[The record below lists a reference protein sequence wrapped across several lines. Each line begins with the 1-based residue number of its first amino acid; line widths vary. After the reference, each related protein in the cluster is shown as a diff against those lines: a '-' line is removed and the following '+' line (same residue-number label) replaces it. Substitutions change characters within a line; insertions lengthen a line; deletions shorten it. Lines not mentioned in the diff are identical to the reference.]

1 MAEISEGF
9 CVAACMF
16 TPEKLAKEI
25 KAAKD
30 PKKGLESLKAFM
42 KEVEKVAKTKDKIKY
57 GSEESVFK
65 NSYDPENAV
74 SLSNFA
80 QGISGAVAIHDW
92 LQRHHN
98 ESITPSKWTG
108 YLTGAKWPHEVE
120 HLRVHDYGM
129 KDYNSADFLIYTG
142 KQSGYDYYYGIS
154 LKKKGVSVGGA
165 KVADPTLINKAFTSI
180 LNKKDGK
187 VKELIN
193 EIDTHKAKFF
203 SDVVREAAAGNV
215 INAQHPLGG
224 SKLGSLK
231 SSNKL
236 WTENLREKKYLTNGE
251 IKTRALI
258 NIKGKGKVDLS
269 KKSKLIGEGQPNSLY
284 RAKTGERP
292 WLMRDL
298 VNSKIQKYFSG
309 LEKVLQTYAKV
320 FANALI
326 NLILKEQ
333 LYHIMDENE
342 KLENTYFGFALVT
355 GTATVTKSL
364 AMINKGEA
372 KELHMVLCAL
382 ADMNNKGKEYKLK
395 KVANPKFNGEV
406 PEDDS
411 DDNAAKVF
419 YDLSKG
425 KTTILHLHIRYKG
438 SFTPQPQFQATLSD
452 DFKELILGF
461 RTSTKCIKF
470 D

>member
-193 EIDTHKAKFF
+193 EIDTHKAQFF
-203 SDVVREAAAGNV
+203 SNVVRESAAGNV

-224 SKLGSLK
+224 SNLGSLK

-236 WTENLREKKYLTNGE
+236 WTENLREKKYLTKGE

-355 GTATVTKSL
+355 GTATVT
-364 AMINKGEA
+364 
-372 KELHMVLCAL
+372 
-382 ADMNNKGKEYKLK
+382 
-395 KVANPKFNGEV
+395 
-406 PEDDS
+406 
-411 DDNAAKVF
+411 
-419 YDLSKG
+419 
-425 KTTILHLHIRYKG
+425 
-438 SFTPQPQFQATLSD
+438 
-452 DFKELILGF
+452 
-461 RTSTKCIKF
+461 
-470 D
+470 

>member
-165 KVADPTLINKAFTSI
+165 KVADPTLINKPISGDKSMLLSI
-180 LNKKDGK
+180 LGAKGIKNIETAKTQFFDTALSDYKFTANLDKKLIKKGISKLSNNERVNLIRTIDNDWMNDRLRGKGPTKNKFW
-187 VKELIN
+187 KELW
-193 EIDTHKAKFF
+193 KK
-203 SDVVREAAAGNV
+203 
-215 INAQHPLGG
+215 
-224 SKLGSLK
+224 KLV
-231 SSNKL
+231 
-236 WTENLREKKYLTNGE
+236 E
-251 IKTRALI
+251 
-258 NIKGKGKVDLS
+258 
-269 KKSKLIGEGQPNSLY
+269 
-284 RAKTGERP
+284 
-292 WLMRDL
+292 LMRKPENKAHQL
-298 VNSKIQKYFSG
+298 
-309 LEKVLQTYAKV
+309 KVL
-320 FANALI
+320 
-326 NLILKEQ
+326 
-333 LYHIMDENE
+333 NE
-342 KLENTYFGFALVT
+342 FG
-355 GTATVTKSL
+355 K
-364 AMINKGEA
+364 
-372 KELHMVLCAL
+372 
-382 ADMNNKGKEYKLK
+382 
-395 KVANPKFNGEV
+395 
-406 PEDDS
+406 
-411 DDNAAKVF
+411 DNIRDF
-419 YDLSKG
+419 YDEYDISMN
-425 KTTILHLHIRYKG
+425 KTLH
-438 SFTPQPQFQATLSD
+438 
-452 DFKELILGF
+452 
-461 RTSTKCIKF
+461 
-470 D
+470 